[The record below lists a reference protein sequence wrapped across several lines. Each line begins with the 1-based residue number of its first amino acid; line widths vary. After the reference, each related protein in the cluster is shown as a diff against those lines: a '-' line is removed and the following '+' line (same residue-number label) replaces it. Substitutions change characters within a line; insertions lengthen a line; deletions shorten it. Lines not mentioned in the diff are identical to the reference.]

1 LHLKLTDGGE
11 DRQRIEERL
20 REVPLVLGHAAF
32 SYGLAGRAPR
42 IRPGVLARH
51 HVLDDSLHQLI
62 LKLRDLLVGQLRPV
76 LTVEDVQ
83 ILRDG
88 PDLLHGPR
96 PGLVIQLHHERELLI
111 RQRFG
116 YCRWKDSPRVYD
128 RHARHALIK
137 LTSCARAH

>member
-20 REVPLVLGHAAF
+20 REVPLVLGHT
-32 SYGLAGRAPR
+32 GRAP
-42 IRPGVLARH
+42 RPGVLARH
-51 HVLDDSLHQLI
+51 HVLGDPLHQLI
-62 LKLRDLLVGQLRPV
+62 LKLRDLLVGQLRPI

-96 PGLVIQLHHERELLI
+96 PGLVIQLDHERELLI
-111 RQRFG
+111 RQRFS

-137 LTSCARAH
+137 LTSRARALISIR